1 MQSGLAKSVTD
12 KNFAVKLIA
21 GAGEFKY
28 SMLTLNA
35 SDLFARMHNAKAKV
49 FVDYWVHFIFFYNKI

>member
-35 SDLFARMHNAKAKV
+35 SDLFAPMHNANAKV
-49 FVDYWVHFIFFYNKI
+49 FMGFWVQFSFFMTKF